1 MKKPLSTFKKTI
13 QHPLGLIGFIL
24 VSLFFIMGIL
34 GNVITP
40 DKTSNTNLINLPIAL
55 LKPMS
60 KVDFFRVENPVQK
73 SVFEAWLSGQNEPI
87 YNTAINSFS
96 IKNDSINL
104 NLYYPE
110 KTITEKISLSSLP
123 SPYKIE
129 TQTFL
134 LGTDGFGRDVYS
146 RIVLGSRVSLA
157 VGLVAVL
164 VSLFLIGSALGLIA
178 GYYRGKTDLVISWFI
193 NVIWSLPT
201 MLLVAAISFALG
213 KGFWQIFIAIGIS
226 SWVEVARVVRGQV
239 FSLREKEFIQAAK
252 ILGYSPFRIMF
263 KHLLPNLK
271 STLIVLAISVFGS
284 AILLESGLSFL
295 GFGISP
301 PAPSWGMMVKENYP
315 YIMWDNAYLAIV
327 PGFVI
332 MLLVMGFNFLGIALR
347 DALDIHLK

>member
-1 MKKPLSTFKKTI
+1 MV
-13 QHPLGLIGFIL
+13 GLVI
-24 VSLFFIMGIL
+24 VSFFFIIGLL
-34 GNVITP
+34 GNLITN

-60 KVDFFRVENPVQK
+60 QMQFFCVENPVQK
-73 SVFEAWLSGQNEPI
+73 PFLQAWLSGQNEPVYRI
-87 YNTAINSFS
+87 AIQSYFIQNDTAF
-96 IKNDSINL
+96 L
-104 NLYYPE
+104 HLYYPE
-110 KTITEKISLSSLP
+110 KQVIEKIKLSTLP
-123 SPYKIE
+123 APYQIKKE
-129 TQTFL
+129 TFI
-134 LGTDGFGRDVYS
+134 LGTDGFGRDVMS

-157 VGLVAVL
+157 VGIVAVL
-164 VSLFLIGSALGLIA
+164 VSLFIIGSSLGLIA
-178 GYYRGKTDLVISWFI
+178 GYYRGRTDMVISWFI
-193 NVIWSLPT
+193 NVIWSLPS

-239 FSLREKEFIQAAK
+239 FSLREKEYIQAAK
-252 ILGYSPFRIMF
+252 ILGYSPARIMF

-295 GFGISP
+295 GFGIAA

-315 YIMWDNAYLAIV
+315 YIMYDNAYLAIV

>member
-1 MKKPLSTFKKTI
+1 MEKPKSIFKKTV
-13 QHPLGLIGFIL
+13 QHPLGLIGFII
-24 VSLFFIMGIL
+24 VSLFFIMGLL
-34 GNVITP
+34 GNSITP
-40 DKTSNTNLINLPIAL
+40 DKTSNSNLINLPIAL

-60 KVDFFRVENPVQK
+60 KIQMFRVENPIQK
-73 SVFEAWLSGQNEPI
+73 SFLEAWISGQNEPV
-87 YNTAINSFS
+87 YNLAINSYS
-96 IKNDSINL
+96 IKDDSISL

-110 KTITEKISLSSLP
+110 KTITEKIRLSNLP
-123 SPYKIE
+123 APYKIE
-129 TQTFL
+129 NQTFL

-157 VGLVAVL
+157 VGIVAVL
-164 VSLFLIGSALGLIA
+164 VSLFLIGTALGLIA
-178 GYYRGKTDLVISWFI
+178 GYYRGKTDLTISWFI

-213 KGFWQIFIAIGIS
+213 KGFWQIFVAIGIS

-295 GFGISP
+295 GFGIAP

>member
-1 MKKPLSTFKKTI
+1 MKKTDSIFKKTI
-13 QHPLGLIGFIL
+13 KHPLGLIGFII
-24 VSLFFIMGIL
+24 VSLFFVLGLL
-34 GNVITP
+34 GNIITP
-40 DKTSNTNLINLPIAL
+40 DKTSNSNLINLPIAL

-60 KVDFFRVENPVQK
+60 KIKVFKVENPIQK
-73 SVFEAWLSGQNEPI
+73 SFLEAWINGQNEPI
-87 YNTAINSFS
+87 YNIAINSYS
-96 IKNDSINL
+96 IQNDSIRL

-110 KTITEKISLSSLP
+110 KTITEIIDLSKLP
-123 SPYKIE
+123 APYKIE

-134 LGTDGFGRDVYS
+134 LGTDGFGRDVFS

-157 VGLVAVL
+157 VGIIAVL
-164 VSLFLIGSALGLIA
+164 VSLFLIGTALGLIA
-178 GYYRGKTDLVISWFI
+178 GYYRGKTDLTISWFI
-193 NVIWSLPT
+193 NVIWSLPS

-213 KGFWQIFIAIGIS
+213 KGFWQIFVAIGIS

-295 GFGISP
+295 GFGIAP

>member
-1 MKKPLSTFKKTI
+1 LKNPNSTFRKTI
-13 QHPLGLIGFIL
+13 KHPLGLIGLFI

-34 GNVITP
+34 GNLITP
-40 DKTSNTNLINLPIAL
+40 DKTTNSNLINLPIAL

-60 KVDFFRVENPVQK
+60 KVQFFNVENPIQK
-73 SVFEAWLSGQNEPI
+73 SFFSAWLSGQNEPVMQI
-87 YNTAINSFS
+87 AINSYS
-96 IKNDSINL
+96 IKGDTAYL
-104 NLYYPE
+104 NLFYPE
-110 KTITEKISLSSLP
+110 KTINEKVQLSTLP
-123 SPYKIE
+123 APYTIKN
-129 TQTFL
+129 QTFL

-157 VGLVAVL
+157 VGIVAVI
-164 VSLFLIGSALGLIA
+164 VSLFLIGTALGLIA
-178 GYYRGKTDLVISWFI
+178 GYYRGKTDTVISWFI

-213 KGFWQIFIAIGIS
+213 KGFWQIFVAIGIS
-226 SWVEVARVVRGQV
+226 AWVEVARVVRGQV
-239 FSLREKEFIQAAK
+239 FSLREKEYIQAAK

-295 GFGISP
+295 GFGIAP